1 MGHTD
6 RVRAKS
12 TDAVIRPARSED
24 LVGVHQIAT
33 GFGLLD
39 AWPERPDFLDREH
52 ATGRLI
58 VATVDTRVVAFTG
71 AFRRGDLTHLGDLFV
86 EPQHQSRGL
95 GQRLLD
101 RLLSDA
107 SSSITFASTDP
118 RALALYLRWGMR
130 ACGVLLY
137 LTGPGRPNY
146 PHETIRAASVDR
158 IAALDGMA
166 SGGDRTEDLAWYG
179 QLPGVTIHTSDNGYA
194 FTRIVGDTIIV
205 GPAAGRTPTDC
216 ATVVTSAI
224 ATHDTS
230 RTVRIAVPGIHPLA
244 PNFIK
249 SGMRIVDFDT
259 ILASEP
265 DHISLDRYIPH
276 PDLG

>member
-1 MGHTD
+1 
-6 RVRAKS
+6 
-12 TDAVIRPARSED
+12 
-24 LVGVHQIAT
+24 VHEIAT

-39 AWPERPDFLDREH
+39 AWPERPDFLDREQT
-52 ATGRLI
+52 TGGLV
-58 VATVDTRVVAFTG
+58 VATVDTRMVAFAGT
-71 AFRRGDLTHLGDLFV
+71 FRRGDLTHLGDLFV

-101 RLLSDA
+101 RLLTDA
-107 SSSITFASTDP
+107 SSTITFASTDP

-137 LTGPGRPNY
+137 LTGSRRPNY

-166 SGGDRTEDLAWYG
+166 GGGDRTEDLAWYG
-179 QLPGVTIHTSDNGYA
+179 QLPGVTIHASNNGYA

-205 GPAAGRTPTDC
+205 GPAAGRTPADC
-216 ATVVTSAI
+216 ANVVTSAI
-224 ATHDTS
+224 ATHDTP
-230 RTVRIAVPGIHPLA
+230 RTVRIAVPGTHPLA
-244 PNFIK
+244 PTLIE
-249 SGMRIVDFDT
+249 SGMRIADCDT

-265 DHISLDRYIPH
+265 DHIAFDRYIPH